1 MWMPKGFDGDAWD
14 ICRDFLEPLARMLE
28 DWGYKRIEADGR
40 AAWPA
45 GVPCPYA
52 APPEKAEGE
61 QDCILPF
68 LNVAHDHAIPLVETW
83 LQVNV
88 SMELAE
94 QVTKLIADTRD
105 SVLAEEIAGRWPN
118 TLKAAWYFKSL
129 ARVLRQREGKPISK
143 AELAAE
149 RKQEADDFR
158 GPFTVAELTNGKR
171 KGGAYR
177 KGLLGITR
185 STLYARKKKEPGMF
199 REGIGGLF
207 VHKSLLPNR

>member
-1 MWMPKGFDGDAWD
+1 MKAKPFSDQAWD
-14 ICRDFLEPLARMLE
+14 ICADFFEPLAKMLVE
-28 DWGYKRIEADGR
+28 WGCERLDVDGFTD
-40 AAWPA
+40 WPA
-45 GVPCPYA
+45 GMHYPGPVPTT
-52 APPEKAEGE
+52 KAKSET
-61 QDCILPF
+61 DCALLF
-68 LNVAHDHAIPLVETW
+68 VEVANPRIVQLADIW
-83 LQVNV
+83 LRVNV
-88 SMELAE
+88 SMELADH
-94 QVTKLIADTRD
+94 VMKLIGQIGETVFNDEA
-105 SVLAEEIAGRWPN
+105 AGHWPN
-118 TLKAAWYFKSL
+118 TLGAGGYLRDL
-129 ARVLRQREGKPISK
+129 ARVLRQRQGKPISK
-143 AELAAE
+143 NELEAE